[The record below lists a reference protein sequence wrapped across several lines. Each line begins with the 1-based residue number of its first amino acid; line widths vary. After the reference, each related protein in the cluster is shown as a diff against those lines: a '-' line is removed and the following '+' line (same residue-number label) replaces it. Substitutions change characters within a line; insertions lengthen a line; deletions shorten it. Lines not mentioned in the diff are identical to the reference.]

1 MIKINVENPID
12 AKLRLKA
19 RKTVRGDIV
28 VLDHPDIDIVVSPHE
43 NRVVAYSKKE
53 YGDHVYALQSRLFDY
68 LVRKGCVLNGSVRS
82 SNVYSSMQG
91 FLLPDAEKKNKVD
104 PHQIAIYLIAKFLRH
119 ELGVQDVVDDYQEA
133 YDDLLTDPEPEDST
147 RLGKVPHQP
156 NKGDSYANTGNYF
169 GLYGYYGE

>member
-1 MIKINVENPID
+1 MIKITLENPID
-12 AKLRLKA
+12 AKLKLKA

-28 VLDHPDIDIVVSPHE
+28 ILDHPDIDIVVSPQE

-68 LVRKGCVLNGSVRS
+68 LVRKGCILNGSVRS
-82 SNVYSSMQG
+82 SNVYSSIQG
-91 FLLPDAEKKNKVD
+91 FLLPDTESQKKVD
-104 PHQIAIYLIAKFLRH
+104 PHQIAIYLIAKFLKS
-119 ELGVQDVVDDYQEA
+119 ELGEQDVIDDYQKA
-133 YDDLLTDPEPEDST
+133 YDDLLTDPPEEDAT

-156 NKGDSYANTGNYF
+156 TKGDAYANTGNYF

>member
-104 PHQIAIYLIAKFLRH
+104 PHQIAIYLCCNIMHHL
-119 ELGVQDVVDDYQEA
+119 
-133 YDDLLTDPEPEDST
+133 
-147 RLGKVPHQP
+147 
-156 NKGDSYANTGNYF
+156 
-169 GLYGYYGE
+169 